1 MDKVKCFK
9 MEEGKC
15 IVHERDKG
23 KWKQY
28 FQNLFNECYEIYI
41 TIIEHDRHYRGG

>member
-23 KWKQY
+23 KWK
-28 FQNLFNECYEIYI
+28 
-41 TIIEHDRHYRGG
+41 